1 MQYLNTG
8 EHEMAE
14 KKIWSEKASMR
25 DFYVTPTHWI
35 FTLMTMGLYLL
46 IVYLIRLNTRYSL
59 TNERLIIESGI
70 LSKHIDEIELFR
82 IKDTKLSQSLFQRF
96 VGLGN
101 ISVASTDN
109 TGNLIMNCLPN
120 AKEKREQLRTLS
132 NEARSKKGVRTLV
145 HE

>member
-1 MQYLNTG
+1 
-8 EHEMAE
+8 MAE
-14 KKIWSEKASMR
+14 KTFWTEKASMK

-35 FTLMTMGLYLL
+35 FTLCTFGLYFI

-59 TNERLIIESGI
+59 TNERLLIESGI

-82 IKDTKLSQSLFQRF
+82 IKDTKLSQGLFQRF
-96 VGLGN
+96 VGLGD
-101 ISVASTDN
+101 ISIVSTDD
-109 TGNLIMNCLPN
+109 TGNLTLNCLPN

-132 NEARSKKGVRTLV
+132 NDARTQKGVRTLV

>member
-1 MQYLNTG
+1 
-8 EHEMAE
+8 MAE
-14 KKIWSEKASMR
+14 KNIWSEKASMK
-25 DFYVTPTHWI
+25 DFYVTPTHWL
-35 FTLMTMGLYLL
+35 FTFITLGLYFL
-46 IVYLIRLNTRYSL
+46 IIYLTRLNTRYSL
-59 TNERLIIESGI
+59 TNERLMIESGFFR
-70 LSKHIDEIELFR
+70 KHIDEIELFR
-82 IKDTKLSQSLFQRF
+82 IKDTTLSQSLFQRF

-109 TGNLIMNCLPN
+109 TGDLIMKCLPN